1 MTHVTTEA
9 DTGVGFPDGPQFALP
24 GREKLLTEYMK
35 ARDAAEALFYAE
47 ADAGITARQRRNTRE
62 THSSIGQP
70 MADEEQYHETFGR
83 RS

>member
-1 MTHVTTEA
+1 
-9 DTGVGFPDGPQFALP
+9 
-24 GREKLLTEYMK
+24 MK

-47 ADAGITARQRRNTRE
+47 ADAGTTARQRRNTRE

-70 MADEEQYHETFGR
+70 MADEEQYHETFVR